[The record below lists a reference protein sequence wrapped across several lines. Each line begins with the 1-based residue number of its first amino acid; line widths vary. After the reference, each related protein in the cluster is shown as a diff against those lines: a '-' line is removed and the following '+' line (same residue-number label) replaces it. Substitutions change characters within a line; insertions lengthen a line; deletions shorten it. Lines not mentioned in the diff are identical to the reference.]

1 MSVSKKLRL
10 VFLKQTL
17 FAGKTGKTE
26 LPFPTFTLYRSQY
39 WKHMF
44 DKFWNRDFLWWPRR
58 FWITKAELLFPPF
71 NLYRS
76 QYWEHMFDRFWN
88 KKWSL
93 TSDLEII
100 FQNLW
105 LKETFC
111 LKRRSTMEELC
122 QRFPL
127 MSQKILNHGD
137 NKALTHSYWFCSNFW
152 KAMAPFVY
160 WCYFWY
166 CKSL

>member
-76 QYWEHMFDRFWN
+76 QYWENMFDRFWN

-93 TSDLEII
+93 TSDVEII

-105 LKETFC
+105 LKETLSGFMCFC
-111 LKRRSTMEELC
+111 
-122 QRFPL
+122 FPL
-127 MSQKILNHGD
+127 KTAFFLYIWLENSVTKRKKD
-137 NKALTHSYWFCSNFW
+137 E
-152 KAMAPFVY
+152 
-160 WCYFWY
+160 
-166 CKSL
+166 